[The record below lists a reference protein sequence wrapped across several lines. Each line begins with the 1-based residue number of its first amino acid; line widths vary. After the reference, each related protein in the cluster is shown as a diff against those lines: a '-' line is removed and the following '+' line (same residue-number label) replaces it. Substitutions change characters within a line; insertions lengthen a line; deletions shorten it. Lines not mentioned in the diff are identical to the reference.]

1 MEITVKSVK
10 VLKTGEN
17 KYGPW
22 SLYKIEAADGKIYTT
37 LADGAD
43 KLTPGTV
50 FEPAE
55 VMLGEEKDGVQ
66 EFKFKKFTLV
76 TAGSPVPEPKT
87 NGKPDMSKDDWAE
100 KDRLERWSRECDTCF
115 MGIIQLVT
123 SENYK
128 EAPKND
134 VRDEVNEV
142 LEAALKWALEHFTGQ
157 PAPAKTEKPVARKP
171 AVTTS
176 EKDFD
181 ELMSGSEFKN
191 AAEFA
196 ARVKK
201 DLGIYP
207 SGICKKMGVDKIEE
221 IADYQAAYELL
232 KEDTDK

>member
-22 SLYKIEAADGKIYTT
+22 ALYKIEAADGKIYTT

-76 TAGSPVPEPKT
+76 TAGSAPGPKT

-100 KDRLERWSRECDTCF
+100 KDRLERDARAANTCF
-115 MGIIQLVT
+115 MGIIQLAT
-123 SENYK
+123 SQTPNIEKIHWDKLNGLILLAFNYA
-128 EAPKND
+128 ERNLAVRLAPS
-134 VRDEVNEV
+134 V
-142 LEAALKWALEHFTGQ
+142 
-157 PAPAKTEKPVARKP
+157 KTEKPK
-171 AVTTS
+171 TTAD
-176 EKDFD
+176 KDFD
-181 ELMSGSEFKN
+181 ELTSGSEFKN
-191 AAEFA
+191 VGEFLT
-196 ARVKK
+196 RVTKE
-201 DLGIYP
+201 LGIT
-207 SGICKKMGVDKIEE
+207 STAICEKLGVKDVKE
-221 IADYQAAYELL
+221 IADYKAAYELL
-232 KEDTDK
+232 KEDTDKKD